1 MTDIEGIKQRK
12 KYIVEQYQPRFSNPN
27 AISRFS
33 RANEPFVESAQ
44 PSARNSVQRD
54 PLSLKDLLGKG
65 LQVLI
70 MINYNYREVIS
81 WPKTKCD

>member
-12 KYIVEQYQPRFSNPN
+12 KYIVEQYQPRLSNPI

-44 PSARNSVQRD
+44 PSARNSVQRYPFVPQGPSKQRIASAYHD
-54 PLSLKDLLGKG
+54 K
-65 LQVLI
+65 LQLQGGNFMLQNKV
-70 MINYNYREVIS
+70 
-81 WPKTKCD
+81 